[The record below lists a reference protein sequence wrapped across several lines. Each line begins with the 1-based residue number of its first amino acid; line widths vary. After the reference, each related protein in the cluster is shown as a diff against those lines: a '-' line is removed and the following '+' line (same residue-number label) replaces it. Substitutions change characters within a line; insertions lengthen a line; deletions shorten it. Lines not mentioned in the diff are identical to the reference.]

1 MDNETKQKPEF
12 STMDIYLSAYLTMVK
27 GLEYRLK
34 ASDRGKVMF
43 LFELDKATAFDYIDE
58 YNHRGTMVALSEYVH
73 EVKHLRG
80 KMNDYRNP
88 INY

>member
-1 MDNETKQKPEF
+1 MDNATQKKPEF

-27 GLEYRLK
+27 GLDYRLK

-43 LFELDKATAFDYIDE
+43 LFDLDKNTAFECIDE
-58 YNHRGTMVALSEYVH
+58 FNNRGTTVSLSAYVH